1 MHDLSYVPATVKVF
15 AATTFMTFMSTDMAA
30 EQSIDEV
37 NAMVSNYCPS

>member
-15 AATTFMTFMSTDMAA
+15 AATTFMSTDMAA
-30 EQSIDEV
+30 ELYIDEV